1 MHENDANECT
11 ACGGCDTGRRE
22 FLSTAVRVALLLAVP
37 LTWRTGV
44 ALASGKLQYP
54 LPASDGATIDK
65 ENEVIVAR
73 VQGKGYAFALS
84 CPHQRTMLRWLPEE
98 GRFQC
103 PKHKSKYRAD
113 GTFIEGRATR
123 SMDRYAV
130 KLAGSNVVVDIDKLY
145 QEDTDNAL
153 WQHAVVV
160 LP

>member
-37 LTWRTGV
+37 LSWRTGV

-65 ENEVIVAR
+65 QNEVIVAR

-103 PKHKSKYRAD
+103 PKHKSKYRPD
-113 GTFIEGRATR
+113 GSFISGRATR
-123 SMDRYAV
+123 GMDRHPIT
-130 KLAGSNVVVDIDKLY
+130 LEGNMLVVDPSITY
-145 QEDTDNAL
+145 REDNDPAA
-153 WQHAVVV
+153 WQAAFAAVS
-160 LP
+160 